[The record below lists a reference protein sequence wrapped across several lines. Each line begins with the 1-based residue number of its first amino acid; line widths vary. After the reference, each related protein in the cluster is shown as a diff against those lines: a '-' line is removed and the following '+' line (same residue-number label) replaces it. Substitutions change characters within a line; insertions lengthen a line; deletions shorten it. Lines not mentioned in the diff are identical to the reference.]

1 MRDAPQVVYLAT
13 AFSLAISSRKDE
25 LGKQACIQSMMR
37 LKRQPSFLTCHIILL
52 WFLLT
57 LEPLSSLPSEEE
69 LVITTS
75 QGKVKGTSVN
85 VLSGSVTTFL
95 GIPYAEPPIAEL
107 RFKKPVPKRPWSGL
121 LNANTYPNTCYQ
133 YVDSSSP
140 VASWEE
146 MWNPNTQLS
155 EDCLYLNVWVP
166 SPRPRN
172 TDVMVWIFGG
182 GFFSGTASLAVYDG
196 RYLAQVENVI
206 VVSMNYRLGALGFFA
221 WPGSHDVPG
230 NMGLFDQ
237 RLALKWVQDNI
248 VAFGGNPRSVT
259 LFGESAGAASV
270 HLHILSA
277 ESHALFTRAILQSG
291 SANAQWAVLQSAEAK
306 RRAAILASNL
316 ECPSGNEA
324 ELVNCLRGKQ
334 PQEIVE
340 KSLGILT
347 NNILSG
353 CVFLPVVDGDF
364 LTALPAKLI
373 QMGNFKQL
381 QILAGVNKD
390 EGSYFLLYEAPGFSK
405 DTDSLITREQFLK
418 GVNISVPETDDIGLG
433 AIDFEYIDS
442 TDENDTMKNRD
453 ALINVAG
460 DYNFVCP
467 LLDFTTKFAGRG
479 NTAYVYLFNQ
489 HASNAE
495 WPQWM
500 GVMHGYEIEFVFGI
514 PLKEGSSY
522 TMAEKTLS
530 RNMMHYW
537 ANFAKTGDPNEPEL
551 HGMRWPNYTP
561 STQKYIT
568 LNTHTTGI
576 SMKHRARQCAFWNQ
590 FLPKLLLRT
599 GIISESELW
608 KKELDRWNSYMLDWK
623 KRL

>member
-1 MRDAPQVVYLAT
+1 MGSGGCR
-13 AFSLAISSRKDE
+13 
-25 LGKQACIQSMMR
+25 ACIQSMMR
-37 LKRQPSFLTCHIILL
+37 LKRQPSFVIFHIILL

-57 LEPLSSLPSEEE
+57 LELLSSLPSEEE

-75 QGKVKGTSVN
+75 QGKVKGTPLN
-85 VLSGSVTTFL
+85 VLSGSVTAFL
-95 GIPYAEPPIAEL
+95 GIPYAEPPIAGL

-121 LNANTYPNTCYQ
+121 LNANTNPNTCYQ

-140 VASWEE
+140 VSSWEE
-146 MWNPNTQLS
+146 MWNPNSQLS

-166 SPRPRN
+166 SPRPRAA
-172 TDVMVWIFGG
+172 DVMVWIFGG
-182 GFFSGTASLAVYDG
+182 GFVSGTASLAVYDG
-196 RYLAQVENVI
+196 RYLAHVENVI

-270 HLHILSA
+270 HLHILSPA
-277 ESHALFTRAILQSG
+277 SHALFTRAILQSG
-291 SANAQWAVLQSAEAK
+291 SANARWVVLKATEAK

-324 ELVNCLRGKQ
+324 KLMNCLRGKQ

-364 LTALPAKLI
+364 LTALPEKLI
-373 QMGNFKQL
+373 QMGTFKQL
-381 QILAGVNKD
+381 PILVGVNKD

-405 DTDSLITREQFLK
+405 DTASLITREQFLK
-418 GVNISVPETDDIGLG
+418 GVRISIPETDDMGLE
-433 AIDFEYIDS
+433 AVVFEYTDW
-442 TDENDTMKNRD
+442 TDENNTTKNRD
-453 ALINVAG
+453 ALVNVAG
-460 DYNFVCP
+460 DCNFVCP
-467 LLDFTTKFAGRG
+467 LLDFTAKFAGRG
-479 NTAYVYLFNQ
+479 NTAYAYLFDQ
-489 HASNAE
+489 HASNAA
-495 WPQWM
+495 WPPWM

-514 PLKEGSSY
+514 PLKEGSNY
-522 TMAEKTLS
+522 NMAEKTLS

-537 ANFAKTGDPNEPEL
+537 ANFAKTGNPNEPEL
-551 HGMRWPNYTP
+551 RGMQWPNYTP
-561 STQKYIT
+561 SEQKYIT
-568 LNTHTTGI
+568 LNANTPGI
-576 SMKHRARQCAFWNQ
+576 SMKHRAQKCAFWNQ

-599 GIISESELW
+599 GHITESELW

-623 KRL
+623 SKFNDYSSRKDNCTNV